1 MTIFT
6 SLPAGK
12 VKKNFRVGIFG
23 AKNLGS
29 VGLGETEDFFFKP
42 NQKKIRYSIM
52 LLQFSILSPQKSD
65 IEKLILYAQD
75 FENSIYNTGSPLKGH
90 Y

>member
-1 MTIFT
+1 MMIIT

-12 VKKNFRVGIFG
+12 AKKNFRVGIFG

-42 NQKKIRYSIM
+42 KRVKKNVTDLHGGNLHVLQVVNSHSRLANRLYDIFHNHRQFNYFCCHM
-52 LLQFSILSPQKSD
+52 L
-65 IEKLILYAQD
+65 
-75 FENSIYNTGSPLKGH
+75 
-90 Y
+90 

>member
-29 VGLGETEDFFFKP
+29 VGLGETEDFFLSLKYG
-42 NQKKIRYSIM
+42 NGYIR
-52 LLQFSILSPQKSD
+52 K
-65 IEKLILYAQD
+65 
-75 FENSIYNTGSPLKGH
+75 
-90 Y
+90 

>member
-29 VGLGETEDFFFKP
+29 VGLGETEDFFLSLTFLHQIK
-42 NQKKIRYSIM
+42 SISDM
-52 LLQFSILSPQKSD
+52 RGGDMSVTVLDRGSITIGTLSSM
-65 IEKLILYAQD
+65 
-75 FENSIYNTGSPLKGH
+75 
-90 Y
+90 